1 MELLFILTLIIMA
14 ILILLI
20 GTHLQIVQAT
30 LISTLILKIHLAPIN
45 GKKMYL

>member
-14 ILILLI
+14 TLTLLI

-30 LISTLILKIHLAPIN
+30 SILTLILKTHLAPIN